1 MATKNAIPGFDP
13 NRSNNYT
20 LRPDTPAPKSGN
32 GGSNS
37 SNSNAV
43 AAPSTDPDASDPNRG
58 VDVGPVHFGFTN
70 RGTPGVSYPGA
81 GAVHDFSNR
90 LTNNVTNNTADPIVS
105 ALGGGDLATLRAQ
118 RAQTDARMGTGAK
131 VGADIL
137 GQFNPAAL
145 LNAVP
150 GGRVVG
156 PALQGGAQEAVRSY
170 AAGNPWSTIGTDTGM
185 GLASGAVGGSFNTPK
200 AIGQGLGKAAEVGIP
215 GALGYLTGG
224 ENAMEHGLIGG
235 LLGSRFFEPA
245 SKAIEGAGERLNEF
259 AGPKT
264 KQALQNLLMG
274 GASSM
279 IQSNPTPPPLPF
291 FGYPGN

>member
-70 RGTPGVSYPGA
+70 RGTPGVSYPGSQ
-81 GAVHDFSNR
+81 AVHDFSNR
-90 LTNNVTNNTADPIVS
+90 LTNNVTNNLSDPIVS
-105 ALGGGDLATLRAQ
+105 AFPGQPDLATLRAQ
-118 RAQTDARMGTGAK
+118 RAQADARMGTGAK

-137 GQFNPAAL
+137 GQFNPTAL

-150 GGRVVG
+150 GAG
-156 PALQGGAQEAVRSY
+156 PVLQGAAQQGIRS
-170 AAGNPWSTIGTDTGM
+170 AAGGQDGRTIAADTVM
-185 GLASGAVGGSFNTPK
+185 GGAGGLLGGAFNTPK

-224 ENAMEHGLIGG
+224 ENAVEHGLIGG

-245 SKAIEGAGERLNEF
+245 SKAVEGYGDKLNEF
-259 AGPKT
+259 AGPKAQ
-264 KQALQNLLMG
+264 QALQNLIMG

-279 IQSNPTPPPLPF
+279 IQNNPQPPPLPF
-291 FGYPGN
+291 FGYPGS